1 MYIYDILEV
10 KSVDLLSNKLV
21 VPTDRTGHRL
31 ICFARVGG
39 NLRLAGHVLYAE
51 QGSCMLLAP
60 GDKAEIEISG
70 ESDLLGAVY
79 ILRFH
84 AYGMGETEPSMDIG
98 PCIPYETKI
107 DVMPLSRLVDLLEQI
122 AHRATDALREEYVER
137 CKQQIYLQELLVL
150 LMENVQTMLSLTDAT
165 SAVQQTINY
174 LDHNY
179 REEITVELLSRMSGV
194 GRWKYSDLFQS
205 LIGKKPLEYLTEVRI
220 NRAKELLLQTDD
232 PLREIA
238 RLVGFK
244 DEYYF
249 SRKFRHEM
257 GMTPKQYVLRSKS
270 NELITN
276 DSGASSF
283 TRIVAVG
290 AVLGDLLALGIKP
303 VGADMTVVGKKVV
316 YREELNN
323 IADVGLLGEPGKV
336 KALNPDLIVYSAFR
350 LDWIDKLSN
359 ISPIVAIDRFAH
371 TYDRILKVAD
381 LFGRT
386 NQARNWVESH
396 QQRSAEMWE
405 QLFAHTRDKKK
416 QATIFVVNDGV
427 IYVMGMRG
435 VAYTLYHPLAFEPS
449 DKAKELIAR
458 KIPFYAIEPEMIKDY
473 EADHLFLLVDE
484 CKRSKRKAQSV
495 TNHPYW
501 QSLGQDHVHV
511 MEGKWNFDDPITM
524 DRLLPLLPRI
534 IRIHT

>member
-10 KSVDLLSNKLV
+10 KIIDLLDNKLV
-21 VPTDRTGHRL
+21 VSTDLTGHRI
-31 ICFARVGG
+31 ICFARMGG
-39 NLRLAGHVLYAE
+39 NLRLAGHTLYAD

-70 ESDLLGAVY
+70 TTNVPGAVY
-79 ILRFH
+79 MIRFH
-84 AYGMGETEPSMDIG
+84 AYGMGEREPSIDIG
-98 PCIPYETKI
+98 PYVPYETKI

-122 AHRATDALREEYVER
+122 AHRASESMRHEYVER
-137 CKQQIYLQELLVL
+137 YKQQIHLQELLVL
-150 LMENVQTMLSLTDAT
+150 LMENVQTTHDFTDDTA
-165 SAVQQTINY
+165 AVQQTISY
-174 LDHNY
+174 LNHNY

-238 RLVGFK
+238 RRVGFK

-249 SRKFRHEM
+249 SRKFRHET
-257 GMTPKQYVLRSKS
+257 GMTPKQYVRTKS
-270 NELITN
+270 NKLVTN
-276 DSGASSF
+276 DRSVSPF
-283 TRIVAVG
+283 TRVVAVG

-303 VGADMTVVGKKVV
+303 IGADMTVIGKKVV

-336 KALNPDLIVYSAFR
+336 KALNPDLIVYSGFR

-359 ISPIVAIDRFAH
+359 IAPIVAIDRFEH
-371 TYDRILKVAD
+371 TYDRLLKVAD

-396 QQRSAEMWE
+396 EQRSTEIWKML
-405 QLFAHTRDKKK
+405 QVHPNDKRK

-427 IYVMGMRG
+427 VYAMGMRG
-435 VAYTLYHPLAFEPS
+435 VAFTLYHPLAFEPS
-449 DKAKELIAR
+449 DKAKDLIAR
-458 KIPFYAIEPEMIKDY
+458 NIPFFAIEPEMIMEY
-473 EADHLFLLVDE
+473 GADHLFLLVDE
-484 CKRSKRKAQSV
+484 YERSKRKAQSV
-495 TNHPYW
+495 MNHPYW
-501 QSLGQDHVHV
+501 LSLGQDHVHV
-511 MEGKWNFDDPITM
+511 LDAKWNFDDPITM
-524 DRLLPLLPRI
+524 DRLLPLLPRM
-534 IRIHT
+534 IRPM

>member
-10 KSVDLLSNKLV
+10 KIIDLLSNKLV
-21 VPTDRTGHRL
+21 VPTDRTGHRI
-31 ICFARVGG
+31 ICFARTGG
-39 NLRLAGHVLYAE
+39 NLRLAGHILYAD

-70 ESDLLGAVY
+70 GSDLLGAVY
-79 ILRFH
+79 MIRFH
-84 AYGMGETEPSMDIG
+84 AYGMGEKEPSIDIG
-98 PCIPYETKI
+98 PCVPYETKI
-107 DVMPLSRLVDLLEQI
+107 DVRPLSRLVDLLEQV
-122 AHRATDALREEYVER
+122 AHRASDALRHEYVER
-137 CKQQIYLQELLVL
+137 CKQQIHLQELLVL
-150 LMENVQTMLSLTDAT
+150 LMENVQTMHSFTDAT

-174 LDHNY
+174 LNHNY

-238 RLVGFK
+238 RRVGFK

-257 GMTPKQYVLRSKS
+257 GMTPKQYVRTKS
-270 NELITN
+270 NKGTTN
-276 DSGASSF
+276 ERSTSPF
-283 TRIVAVG
+283 TRVVAVG
-290 AVLGDLLALGIKP
+290 AVLGDLLALGIRP
-303 VGADMTVVGKKVV
+303 IGADMTVIGKKVV

-336 KALNPDLIVYSAFR
+336 KALNPDLIVYSGFR
-350 LDWIDKLSN
+350 LDWIDKLSD
-359 ISPIVAIDRFAH
+359 ISPIVAIDRFEH
-371 TYDRILKVAD
+371 TYDRLLKVAD

-396 QQRSAEMWE
+396 EQRSNEIWKR
-405 QLFAHTRDKKK
+405 LFANPMDKRK

-435 VAYTLYHPLAFEPS
+435 VAFTLYHPLAFEPS
-449 DKAKELIAR
+449 DKVKDLIAR
-458 KIPFYAIEPEMIKDY
+458 SIPFFAIEPEMIKDY
-473 EADHLFLLVDE
+473 GADHLFLLVDE
-484 CKRSKRKAQSV
+484 YERSKRKAQSV

-501 QSLGQDHVHV
+501 KSMGEDCVHIL
-511 MEGKWNFDDPITM
+511 EGKWNFDDPITM

-534 IRIHT
+534 IRSI